1 MSELS
6 KEQIADYLKDNPDFL
21 LQHPEVFAAMNLGAT
36 HESVASLQ
44 LRQQQVLREQNRAL
58 QQQLQQLVAQA
69 KQNEKVFQVFSA
81 CHRQLMRDA
90 EFVELAAGLEA
101 LICEQL
107 QISECKLIKFTDE
120 LQPLLDKR
128 LEQNNHYL
136 GRLSEQEQALI
147 FAGQSKSAA
156 LYLIGEL
163 PSPLAILAF
172 ASEDE
177 LHFEPAQDSLFIF
190 EFVKALQERLTALS

>member
-6 KEQIADYLKDNPDFL
+6 KEQIANYLKDNPDFL
-21 LQHPEVFAAMNLGAT
+21 LQHPEVFAVMNLGAT

-44 LRQQQVLREQNRAL
+44 LRQQQVLREQNRA
-58 QQQLQQLVAQA
+58 QQHQLQQLVAQA

-107 QISECKLIKFTDE
+107 QISECKLVKFTDE